1 MGFKLKIFF
10 DDGSDEVLD
19 EVFETEQDAENEY
32 DVWLDSWRAGRETL
46 KLAGED
52 YDDSEI
58 EDYEVFEE

>member
-32 DVWLDSWRAGRETL
+32 DVWLDSWRTGRNTL